1 MVPYHTEGITHVLP
15 SGNSK
20 GRCIYV
26 AKKKRFTN
34 LPLQKW
40 TEKMVGILKDLIMD
54 ANSGT
59 AIIVEG
65 KKDEAALR
73 SLGTKGKIHCIHNS
87 GYRLFEFAELIAP
100 YKRVILLT
108 DFDHQ
113 GEKTLKELKNYLE
126 ARRCKVDVTYWNRMK
141 LLFRRLTKDI
151 ESLDSV
157 ISRLEIEG
165 FNPRDD

>member
-1 MVPYHTEGITHVLP
+1 
-15 SGNSK
+15 
-20 GRCIYV
+20 
-26 AKKKRFTN
+26 
-34 LPLQKW
+34 
-40 TEKMVGILKDLIMD
+40 MVGILKDLIMD

-73 SLGTKGKIHCIHNS
+73 SLGTKGKIHCIHSS
-87 GYRLFEFAELIAP
+87 GYRLFEFAERIAQ

-113 GEKTLKELKNYLE
+113 GEKTLKELRSYLE
-126 ARRCKVDVTYWNRMK
+126 AKRCKVDVTYWNRMK

-157 ISRLEIEG
+157 ISRLQLEG
-165 FNPRDD
+165 FMSRDD

>member
-1 MVPYHTEGITHVLP
+1 M
-15 SGNSK
+15 
-20 GRCIYV
+20 
-26 AKKKRFTN
+26 AKKRKFTN
-34 LPLQKW
+34 LTSQKW

-73 SLGTKGKIHCIHNS
+73 SLGTKGIIHCIHNK
-87 GYRLFEFAELIAP
+87 GYRLFEFAEQIAP
-100 YKRVILLT
+100 YNRVILLT
-108 DFDHQ
+108 DFDYQ
-113 GEKTLKELKNYLE
+113 GEKTLKELRSYLE
-126 ARRCKVDVTYWNRMK
+126 ARCKVDVTYWNRMK

-157 ISRLEIEG
+157 ISRLQLEG
-165 FNPRDD
+165 FMSSDD